1 MGNALQS
8 VSKAVD
14 AKFIGGNPLESKFA
28 AIDKGIKDVKAWK
41 DNIDKQRLE
50 LKQNTAKQIREAE
63 KYAFENMPNS
73 ETAKTRVLADL
84 AKYKDQMLMNER
96 LVRNGS
102 ISPEENLIFFENG
115 KQTFEIY
122 ADMVNNFDK
131 ELTLTEQRAKGYYKE
146 NDDGTKTFVPPVAG
160 ELEAIKQQIQTQ
172 IGTLSGI
179 ETNFTEKGMGDVTFF
194 QMEVDPVTN
203 TYREKRDAQGNK
215 IPLQGTQPNMSVLA
229 LSHKANTRSDRRYLS
244 NEVDEF
250 SNQTSLT
257 YDTMFD
263 QGMMVGNV
271 VTDARNNPELATLI
285 ENKTA
290 ALTTDIDAVASY
302 FGKDNGF
309 GGQLVSFTQWDN
321 LTDEQKNE
329 TITVTILDENL
340 NEKQITYKKYAKVAA
355 ANSNNA
361 IVPELDEN
369 QIAAAQ
375 GHVRQSLVAGLQRKI
390 TKGAKRTEF
399 DPLRS
404 NKIALEKG
412 AISSVDLFEVV
423 EKSYGGTAEE
433 VRQSTE
439 NLMIRSGY
447 KFEDTSPK
455 KVKDARGNEILVA
468 QTYSVDKGDGA
479 GSSSFELTT
488 MVENPEWTKLS
499 EGQKAK
505 QKVLKKGSEEYIE
518 QYVPVSREE
527 YENKMYEL
535 FKKKGDTLSV
545 SEARD
550 QYSQNNSSY
559 DRNKNTFNTDA
570 DRSISVTT
578 SGTLDIT
585 AIPAVSVNTKIG
597 SKSAIEGLYDSQ
609 AFKRIDENWTDAGV
623 KGDTNQLNALQ
634 GELQG
639 TFDAIAAEQGGGQG
653 SGVKIKYDK
662 SSAKFY
668 AVGPNGKRTS
678 SVSVAVDSDKLE
690 SVVKSILANAISEF
704 LPSREASQ
712 QQYTCDGGFLVLNG
726 SRTRKRCPK

>member
-28 AIDKGIKDVKAWK
+28 AIDKGIKGVKDWK
-41 DNIDKQRLE
+41 DNIDKQRLD
-50 LKQNTAKQIREAE
+50 LKTKTAEQIREAE

-84 AKYKDQMLMNER
+84 ARYKDQMLMNER

-102 ISPEENLIFFENG
+102 IPPEENLIFFENG

-122 ADMVNNFDK
+122 ADMVNNFDA
-131 ELTLTEQRAKGYYKE
+131 ELTKTEQRAKGYYKE

-179 ETNFTEKGMGDVTFF
+179 ETNFTEQGMGNVTFF

-203 TYREKRDAQGNK
+203 TYRPKVDAKGNK
-215 IPLQGTQPNMSVLA
+215 IPLENTQPNMSVLA
-229 LSHKANTRSDRRYLS
+229 LSHKANTRSDRRYLTT
-244 NEVDEF
+244 EVDEF
-250 SNQTSLT
+250 SNSTSLT

-329 TITVTILDENL
+329 TITTTILDENL
-340 NEKQITYKKYAKVAA
+340 EEKQVTYKKYAKVAA

-361 IVPELDEN
+361 IVPELDAD

-375 GHVRQSLVAGLQRKI
+375 GHVRRSLVAGLQKKI
-390 TKGAKRTEF
+390 TKGTKRTEF

-404 NKIALEKG
+404 NKINKDIGET
-412 AISSVDLFEVV
+412 SSVDLFEVV
-423 EKSYGGTAEE
+423 EKSYGGTAEQ

-447 KFEDTSPK
+447 KFENTSPR
-455 KVKDARGNEILVA
+455 KVKDARGNEIMVA

-488 MVENPEWTKLS
+488 MVENPEWEKLS
-499 EGQKAK
+499 SSQKIIQKTLEKGDEG
-505 QKVLKKGSEEYIE
+505 YIE

-527 YENKMYEL
+527 YEDKMYEL
-535 FKKKGDTLSV
+535 FKKKGDIMSA
-545 SEARD
+545 SEARAA
-550 QYSQNNSSY
+550 YSKNNSSY
-559 DRNKNTFNTDA
+559 NPNSNDCNTDA

-578 SGTLDIT
+578 TGTETIA
-585 AIPAVSVNTKIG
+585 AIPSVSINTKIG
-597 SKSAIEGLYDSQ
+597 NDSAIKYLKG
-609 AFKRIDENWTDAGV
+609 TDAYSEITDNTFANPSDQEI
-623 KGDTNQLNALQ
+623 KDLLSAFQTTIEQL
-634 GELQG
+634 
-639 TFDAIAAEQGGGQG
+639 DAEQGGNQLAK
-653 SGVKIKYDK
+653 SGIKLGWNGNNIRIKKNGKVIFSQSFGTKYD
-662 SSAKFY
+662 
-668 AVGPNGKRTS
+668 
-678 SVSVAVDSDKLE
+678 
-690 SVVKSILANAISEF
+690 SVVSDRAEKFLSRLIKEA
-704 LPSREASQ
+704 LPSREASKSS
-712 QQYTCDGGFLVLNG
+712 YTCEGDKLVVNG
-726 SRTRKRCPK
+726 IKTNRPCPK

>member
-1 MGNALQS
+1 
-8 VSKAVD
+8 
-14 AKFIGGNPLESKFA
+14 
-28 AIDKGIKDVKAWK
+28 
-41 DNIDKQRLE
+41 
-50 LKQNTAKQIREAE
+50 
-63 KYAFENMPNS
+63 MPNS

-321 LTDEQKNE
+321 LTDEQK
-329 TITVTILDENL
+329 
-340 NEKQITYKKYAKVAA
+340 K
-355 ANSNNA
+355 
-361 IVPELDEN
+361 
-369 QIAAAQ
+369 
-375 GHVRQSLVAGLQRKI
+375 
-390 TKGAKRTEF
+390 
-399 DPLRS
+399 
-404 NKIALEKG
+404 
-412 AISSVDLFEVV
+412 
-423 EKSYGGTAEE
+423 
-433 VRQSTE
+433 
-439 NLMIRSGY
+439 
-447 KFEDTSPK
+447 
-455 KVKDARGNEILVA
+455 
-468 QTYSVDKGDGA
+468 
-479 GSSSFELTT
+479 
-488 MVENPEWTKLS
+488 
-499 EGQKAK
+499 
-505 QKVLKKGSEEYIE
+505 
-518 QYVPVSREE
+518 
-527 YENKMYEL
+527 
-535 FKKKGDTLSV
+535 
-545 SEARD
+545 
-550 QYSQNNSSY
+550 
-559 DRNKNTFNTDA
+559 
-570 DRSISVTT
+570 
-578 SGTLDIT
+578 
-585 AIPAVSVNTKIG
+585 
-597 SKSAIEGLYDSQ
+597 
-609 AFKRIDENWTDAGV
+609 
-623 KGDTNQLNALQ
+623 
-634 GELQG
+634 
-639 TFDAIAAEQGGGQG
+639 
-653 SGVKIKYDK
+653 
-662 SSAKFY
+662 
-668 AVGPNGKRTS
+668 
-678 SVSVAVDSDKLE
+678 
-690 SVVKSILANAISEF
+690 
-704 LPSREASQ
+704 
-712 QQYTCDGGFLVLNG
+712 
-726 SRTRKRCPK
+726 